1 MSAPMVKGWCPGAY
15 RPMMSGDGL
24 LVRVRPHGGR
34 VDAQTAHGLADLA
47 ERFGNGILDLTSRAN
62 LQIRGVREDHHAPL
76 LSELCKHGV
85 LDSDPRLEGRR
96 NILVTPFWD
105 DGDQTHRLV
114 QALTVALGDL
124 PELPAKVGFAVD
136 TGSTRMLS
144 NASADIRIERA
155 ADGGLLVRADGVAR
169 GRPVGQAD
177 AVQAV
182 IELAQWLADH
192 IGPEA
197 RRMAPVAARAQLPDA
212 WTVVEPTAT
221 TKLAPGPTEY
231 GILLGAPFG
240 QIPAAD
246 LRKVLTE
253 TSATALRCAPGRLFL
268 LEGVTAPLRSPFI
281 SDPADP
287 LLTTDACPGAPF
299 CPQATVETRSLARTL
314 AARMGGDLHVSGC
327 AKGCARPSPA
337 VLTLTGRAGA
347 FDLVRDGCS
356 WDEPAVSRLSA
367 AEAASLTA

>member
-1 MSAPMVKGWCPGAY
+1 MVKGWCPGAH

-24 LVRVRPHGGR
+24 LIRVRPQGGR
-34 VDAQTAHGLADLA
+34 VDAQTAHGLANLA

-62 LQIRGVREDHHAPL
+62 LQIRGVREDDHAPL
-76 LSELCKHGV
+76 LSELCKLGL
-85 LDSDPRLEGRR
+85 LDTDPRLEGRR

-105 DGDQTHRLV
+105 EGDQTHRLV
-114 QALTVALGDL
+114 QGLTAALGDL

-144 NASADIRIERA
+144 DASADIRVERA
-155 ADGGLLVRADGVAR
+155 ADGGLLVRANGVAR
-169 GRPVGQAD
+169 GRPVAEAG

-192 IGPEA
+192 ITPEA
-197 RRMAPVAARAQLPDA
+197 RRMTPVAARRQLPDT
-212 WTVVEPTAT
+212 WTVATPTAT
-221 TKLAPGPTEY
+221 TKLAPGPTEH
-231 GILLGAPFG
+231 GVLLGAPFG

-246 LRKVLTE
+246 LRTVVNE
-253 TSATALRCAPGRLFL
+253 TNATALRCAPGRLFR
-268 LEGVTAPLRSPFI
+268 LEGVAALPQSSFI
-281 SDPADP
+281 SNPDDP

-299 CPQATVETRSLARTL
+299 CPQATVETRSLARAL
-314 AARMGGDLHVSGC
+314 AARLGGDLHVSGC

-337 VLTLTGRAGA
+337 ARTLIGRAGA